1 MAVSEVGRW
10 EDTAAAAT
18 ATAAACL
25 GLNLRMTSL
34 SIAGTSGR
42 PPSAAEGSAAEGSAA
57 EGSAAEGSDERID
70 WEEAAPPA
78 AAAALAAIGD
88 AEGPGSEESVVVE
101 LLGLLPTFFPLL
113 PT

>member
-42 PPSAAEGSAAEGSAA
+42 PPSAAEGSAA